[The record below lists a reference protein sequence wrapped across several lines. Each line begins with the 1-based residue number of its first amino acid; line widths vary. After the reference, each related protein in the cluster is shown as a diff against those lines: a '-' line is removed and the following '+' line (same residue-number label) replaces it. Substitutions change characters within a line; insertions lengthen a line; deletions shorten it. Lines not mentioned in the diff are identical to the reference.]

1 MRRPLIQNV
10 ATIAI
15 MLGLITST
23 LGCGSKVDGKYSGA
37 DGLFTV
43 EFKSGK
49 ATLTT
54 KMLGNTSTDT
64 ADYTVDGD
72 TVTIKTKMGNVELKI
87 QKDGSLQG
95 PQGTLTKAAS

>member
-1 MRRPLIQNV
+1 MRRPFIQNV
-10 ATIAI
+10 ATFAI
-15 MLGLITST
+15 MLGLVTATI
-23 LGCGSKVDGKYSGA
+23 GCGSKVDGKYSGA

-43 EFKSGK
+43 ELKSGK

-72 TVTIKTKMGNVELKI
+72 TVTIKPKGGDMAFKI

-95 PQGTLTKAAS
+95 PQGTLTKTAG